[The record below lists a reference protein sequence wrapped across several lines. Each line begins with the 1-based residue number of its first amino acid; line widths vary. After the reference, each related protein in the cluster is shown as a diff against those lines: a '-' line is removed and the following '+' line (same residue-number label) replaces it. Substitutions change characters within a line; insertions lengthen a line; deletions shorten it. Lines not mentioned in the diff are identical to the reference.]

1 MVVGYLVV
9 VHRVAVKWERESLS
23 YLAKQDGYFLEDVF
37 ADVSA
42 AWAGI
47 VYRIKTMKEE
57 RTNKN
62 EIC

>member
-42 AWAGI
+42 ACAGI
-47 VYRIKTMKEE
+47 GRDFLLIEALSY
-57 RTNKN
+57 
-62 EIC
+62 